1 VINNLAGAVFDVQGD
16 QIFKHRSGFPAT
28 TINNA
33 GTFRKSAGSGTASIA
48 AVFNNT
54 GTVEVLTGTLSFPQF
69 PYTQTAGATVLNGG
83 NLTSTQTLNIQGG
96 ILAGV
101 GTVSGNVNNAGGQVN
116 PGGSPGIFNI
126 TGNYTQGGS
135 GALNIEIGGL
145 TVGSQFDRLQISGAA
160 TLNGTLNI
168 SLINSFVPS
177 EGDSFQVLT
186 FGSRSG
192 DFATYN
198 GLDIDGRL
206 RFEPSFTANSLVL
219 NVALAPNSP
228 PDAVNDTPTT
238 AEDTP
243 VTINVLSNDTDPN
256 LDLLTVSSVTQ
267 GSNGMVTINANTTVT
282 YTPTLNFNGT
292 DMFTYTVSDGR
303 GGTDT
308 ATVTVTVTP
317 VNDAPDAINDSDT
330 TLEDT
335 PVAILVLSNDSD
347 VDGDTLTLVSVT
359 QAGHGTVVNN
369 GDGTVTYTPNLNF
382 NGTDSFSY
390 MISDGNGGTDTAI
403 VGVTVTPT
411 GDPPNAVNDTETTAE
426 DTAVDIAVLANDS
439 DPDNDTITLISV
451 TNGSRGTVT
460 INPNGTVRY
469 TPSLNFNGT
478 DTFTYTISD
487 GDGATDA
494 ATVTVTVT
502 PVPDPPNA
510 ENDTRT
516 TPEDT
521 AINIAVLANDSD
533 PDGDS
538 FSLTSVTQ
546 GAHGSVT
553 LNANGTVTYTP
564 NLNFNGSDSFTYTIS
579 GSDGTDTA
587 TVTVNVTPVNDP
599 PDAVDDTATAVEET
613 DARIVVRSNDSDVD
627 GDPITVIS
635 VTQGSNGQVFLNAD
649 QTVTYLPNL
658 DFNGIDTFT
667 YTISDSHG
675 VTDTAT
681 VTVTVIPVNDKP
693 VANNDSFNTDE
704 DMVLTMPAPG
714 VLGNDSD
721 VEMDAL
727 MAVLVTAPSNGSL
740 MFNPNGAF
748 AYTPNAGFNGTD
760 SFTYKAND
768 GSLDSDVATV
778 TINVGAVND
787 APVAVNDSYSV
798 NEDSTLNV
806 AAPGVLSN
814 DSDEDVDALTA
825 VLVSGP
831 TRGMLTLN
839 SNGSFSYT
847 PNANFNG
854 TDAFSYKANDGQL
867 DSNVATVTITVN
879 AVNDPPVAVNDAA
892 TTPEETVLTVPV
904 PGVLGNDADVDGN
917 ALTAML
923 VNEPANGT
931 LTLNAN
937 GSFTYTPNLNFS
949 GIDSFTY
956 KANDGTAD
964 SNVATVTVTVL
975 PGNHPPVAA
984 NDSYSVNEDVVL
996 TVPAP
1001 GVLSNDS
1008 DEEGVALT
1016 AVLVS
1021 GPSHGSLTLNS
1032 NGSFT
1037 YTPNANFNG
1046 TDSFTY
1052 RANDGELDSPVA
1064 TVTITINPVNDAPV
1078 AVNDSKSTNEDT
1090 ALTFPA
1096 SDLTAN
1102 DSPGPSNES
1111 SQTLTVTAVSA
1122 TANTHGIVSLIAGNI
1137 TYMPTANFNGSA
1149 SFTYTVSDGQGG
1161 SDTATVT
1168 VTVTPVNDVPD
1179 AVNDAA
1185 TTNQNTAVDIAVL
1198 ANDIDVDDDTLMVVS
1213 VTQGANGSVGINAN
1227 GTVRY
1232 APSTNFSGTDSFTYT
1247 INDGHGGTDTA
1258 TVTITVIQTNMP
1270 PTANAGGPYNVN
1282 EGGSVVVTASGSDP
1296 ESGPLTFA
1304 WDLDN
1309 NGTFETP
1316 GQSATFSAA
1325 ALDGPSTRTITVRVT
1340 DNGGLSATAQTTVNV
1355 LNVAPT
1361 VGPITAP
1368 VDPIEVGTSISAS
1381 AGFTDP
1387 GVGDTH
1393 TAVWKWGDGSTSAG
1407 SVSET
1412 NGSGSV
1418 RGNHP
1423 YTAAGV
1429 YTVGLTVT
1437 DDDGGSGQSFF
1448 QYVVVFDPSAGFVT
1462 GGGWIDSPAGA
1473 YAANPSLTGK
1483 ANFGFVAKFKP
1494 GSSQV
1499 IGETEFNFPTAGL
1512 NFHST
1517 GYDWLVITGP
1527 KAQFK
1532 GSGRINRTGDYAFLV
1547 TINDGQATGGGGVD
1561 KVRIKIWNK
1570 ATGEVVYD
1578 NQRGDPDDAN
1588 ATDEIEGGS
1597 IVIHNR

>member
-1 VINNLAGAVFDVQGD
+1 LA
-16 QIFKHRSGFPAT
+16 S

-33 GTFRKSAGSGTASIA
+33 GTFRKSAGTGTSTIEAF
-48 AVFNNT
+48 FNNT
-54 GTVEVLTGTLSFPQF
+54 GTVEVLTGTLSFPSF
-69 PYTQTAGATVLNGG
+69 AWTQTAGATLLNGG

-96 ILAGV
+96 TLGGV
-101 GTVSGNVNNAGGQVN
+101 GTVTANVNNAGGQVN
-116 PGGSPGIFNI
+116 PGGSPGILTI
-126 TGNYTQGGS
+126 TGNHTQGAS

-206 RFEPSFTANSLVL
+206 RFAPSFTANSLVL

-267 GSNGMVTINANTTVT
+267 GSNGAVVNNMNGTVT
-282 YTPTLNFNGT
+282 YTPNLNFNGT
-292 DMFTYTVSDGR
+292 DSFTYTISDGR

-317 VNDAPDAINDSDT
+317 VNDAPVANNDSFST
-330 TLEDT
+330 AEDT
-335 PVAILVLSNDSD
+335 PLTVAAPGVLGNDTDVEGNALTAVLVAGPSHGSLMLNSNGSF
-347 VDGDTLTLVSVT
+347 
-359 QAGHGTVVNN
+359 
-369 GDGTVTYTPNLNF
+369 TYNPSTNF
-382 NGTDSFSY
+382 NGTDGFAY
-390 MISDGNGGTDTAI
+390 KANDGAANSNTAT
-403 VGVTVTPT
+403 VTVTVTPT
-411 GDPPNAVNDTETTAE
+411 GDPPNAVNDTATTAE
-426 DTAVDIAVLANDS
+426 DTPVDIAVLDNDS
-439 DPDNDTITLISV
+439 DPDGDTITLISV
-451 TNGSRGTVT
+451 TNGSRGTVA
-460 INPNGTVRY
+460 INPDSTVRY
-469 TPSLNFNGT
+469 TPNLNFNGT
-478 DTFTYTISD
+478 DTFTYTVSD
-487 GDGATDA
+487 GDGATDT

-521 AINIAVLANDSD
+521 AVNIAVLANDSD

-538 FSLTSVTQ
+538 FSITSVTQ
-546 GAHGSVT
+546 GANGSVT
-553 LNANGTVTYTP
+553 INADGTVTYTP

-587 TVTVNVTPVNDP
+587 TVTVNVAPVNDP
-599 PDAVDDTATAVEET
+599 PDAVDDTATAIEET
-613 DARIVVRSNDSDVD
+613 DARITVRSNDSDVD

-667 YTISDSHG
+667 YTISDSQG
-675 VTDTAT
+675 ATDTAT
-681 VTVTVIPVNDKP
+681 VTVTVIPVNDAP
-693 VANNDSFNTDE
+693 VANNDNFNTNE
-704 DMVLTMPAPG
+704 DTVLTVPVPG
-714 VLGNDSD
+714 VLGNDTD
-721 VEMDAL
+721 VDGDAL
-727 MAVLVTAPSNGSL
+727 TALFVSGPSSGSL
-740 MFNPNGAF
+740 TLNPNGSF
-748 AYTPNAGFNGTD
+748 TYTPNAGFNGMD
-760 SFTYKAND
+760 SFSYKAND
-768 GSLDSDVATV
+768 GTVDSNTATV

-787 APVAVNDSYSV
+787 APMANNDSFST
-798 NEDSTLNV
+798 NEDTVLTV
-806 AAPGVLSN
+806 AAPGVLGN
-814 DSDEDVDALTA
+814 DSDADGDLLTAVLVVAPSNGSLTLNADGSFSYTPNVNFNGTDSFTYQANDGTVNSNVATATITVIPVNDAPVATNDSFGTSENTTLTVAAPGVLGNDSDVDGDALTA
-825 VLVSGP
+825 VLV
-831 TRGMLTLN
+831 
-839 SNGSFSYT
+839 
-847 PNANFNG
+847 A
-854 TDAFSYKANDGQL
+854 
-867 DSNVATVTITVN
+867 
-879 AVNDPPVAVNDAA
+879 
-892 TTPEETVLTVPV
+892 
-904 PGVLGNDADVDGN
+904 
-917 ALTAML
+917 
-923 VNEPANGT
+923 
-931 LTLNAN
+931 
-937 GSFTYTPNLNFS
+937 
-949 GIDSFTY
+949 
-956 KANDGTAD
+956 
-964 SNVATVTVTVL
+964 
-975 PGNHPPVAA
+975 
-984 NDSYSVNEDVVL
+984 
-996 TVPAP
+996 
-1001 GVLSNDS
+1001 
-1008 DEEGVALT
+1008 
-1016 AVLVS
+1016 
-1021 GPSHGSLTLNS
+1021 GPSNGSLTLNS

-1046 TDSFTY
+1046 TDTFTY
-1052 RANDGELDSPVA
+1052 RANDGTATSNIATVTITVSAVNDAPVAANDSYSVNEDTVLTVAAPGVLGNDSDADGDPLTAVLVSGPSNGSLTLNPNGSFTYTPNTNFNGTDSFTYKATDGSLDSLVA
-1064 TVTITINPVNDAPV
+1064 TVIITINPVNDAPV

-1122 TANTHGIVSLIAGNI
+1122 TANTHGMVSLTAGI
-1137 TYMPTANFNGSA
+1137 VTYMPTANFNGSA
-1149 SFTYTVSDGQGG
+1149 RFTYTVSDGQGG

-1168 VTVTPVNDVPD
+1168 VTVTPINDVPD
-1179 AVNDAA
+1179 AVNDTA

-1198 ANDIDVDDDTLMVVS
+1198 ANDTDVDGDTLTVVS
-1213 VTQGANGSVGINAN
+1213 ITQGASGSVGINAN

-1232 APSTNFSGTDSFTYT
+1232 TPSTNFSGTDSFTYT

-1258 TVTITVIQTNMP
+1258 TVTIMVIQTNRP
-1270 PTANAGGPYNVN
+1270 PTANAGGPYRVN

-1309 NGTFETP
+1309 NGTFDTP